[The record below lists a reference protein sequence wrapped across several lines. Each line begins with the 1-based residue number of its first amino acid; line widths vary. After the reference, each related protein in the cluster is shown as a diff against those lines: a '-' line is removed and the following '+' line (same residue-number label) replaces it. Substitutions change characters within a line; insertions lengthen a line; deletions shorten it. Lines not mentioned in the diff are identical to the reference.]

1 MKKSVIK
8 LNVVTKLKRNF
19 ILIVMGMM
27 TFLLLGSFVIINL
40 ASHQYNE
47 SDINTR
53 LAEIANRDGLQP
65 QFNGGD
71 KPNIGQ
77 FSDSDLRMDSYIAVK
92 ISEEGEIFGI
102 TTGSIAN
109 LNVTKIQN
117 LVNLTLQK
125 SKTTG
130 EVQGWKF
137 LLREKSYGYILV
149 YMDVT
154 AQNQLENNLMMI
166 SGGILS
172 IVWLV
177 MLGLAL
183 FLSRWV
189 SRPVEKA
196 FATQTRF
203 VADASH
209 ELKTPISVINA
220 NLAVLESA
228 GKKPNK
234 WLGYIQAET
243 LRMNGLVNSLLTLAT
258 MDDPSFRRNDSTFAL
273 DDLVESCVLPFES
286 LMFESGINLTVD
298 CDKDLTITG
307 DWDKL
312 GQMLR
317 ILLENAV
324 KHTKEGGTIA
334 IALKRKGNKKVL
346 TVFNHGEPLS
356 VVDGTKIFERFYRTD
371 FARDRDSGG
380 YGLGLSIAKTI
391 VDLHKGKIY
400 VDTTVQDGARFVV
413 EL

>member
-1 MKKSVIK
+1 MKKTTNK

-27 TFLLLGSFVIINL
+27 TILLLGSFLAINL
-40 ASHQYNE
+40 SNQQYKE
-47 SDINTR
+47 SNINAR
-53 LAEIANRDGLQP
+53 LTEIANRDGLQP
-65 QFNGGD
+65 QFDGGN
-71 KPNIGQ
+71 KPGIGQ
-77 FSDSDLRMDSYIAVK
+77 YDDSDFRIDAYIAVR

-109 LNVTKIQN
+109 VNVTKIQS
-117 LVNLTLQK
+117 LVDLTLQK
-125 SKTTG
+125 GKTTG
-130 EVQGWKF
+130 ELQGWKF
-137 LLREKSYGYILV
+137 LLQEKSYGYILV
-149 YMDVT
+149 YMDVS

-172 IVWLV
+172 VVWMV
-177 MLGLAL
+177 MLGLAV

-189 SRPVEKA
+189 ARPVEKA

-220 NLAVLESA
+220 NLAVLENA

-258 MDDPSFRRNDSTFAL
+258 MDDPSFRRNDSTFL
-273 DDLVESCVLPFES
+273 MDDLVESCTLPFES
-286 LMFESGINLTVD
+286 MMFESGITLTVD
-298 CDKDLTITG
+298 SEKGLAITG
-307 DWDKL
+307 DRDQL
-312 GQMLR
+312 GQMIR
-317 ILLENAV
+317 ILLENAA

-334 IALKRKGNKKVL
+334 IELKRKGNKKVL
-346 TVFNHGEPLS
+346 AVYNQGSPISTA
-356 VVDGTKIFERFYRTD
+356 DGTKIFERFYRTD

-380 YGLGLSIAKTI
+380 YGLGLSIARTI

-400 VDTTVQDGARFVV
+400 VDTTIRDGARFVV